1 MEHEKDKEKREKE
14 VEADDLHRVEET
26 SRRNGDLHTL
36 AGRPGDLELG
46 EEPPQL
52 LPDGGGPQQ
61 TLVIEEVLVAPLGA
75 LLVLPREKHKLHHLN
90 PSNLAAT
97 VLPPAGGATF
107 RKAS

>member
-1 MEHEKDKEKREKE
+1 MRRRWS
-14 VEADDLHRVEET
+14 AGDLLGVEEA
-26 SRRNGDLHTL
+26 SRCSRGLHTL

-61 TLVIEEVLVAPLGA
+61 TLVVEEVLVAPLRA
-75 LLVLPREKHKLHHLN
+75 LLVLPREKHKVHHLD
-90 PSNLAAT
+90 PSSRAA
-97 VLPPAGGATF
+97 PAGGATF